1 MGKQTDEGFEMIKC
15 HLNKPYGL
23 LTDAVHTLWTEHEA
37 GKNKMQKFM
46 RKATDTVSRFKFPGR
61 EADRLFKPDYACET
75 EGSGVCSNCS
85 ETFVVSRERRTSD
98 RPHIYS
104 GLIGSANTVMKNAE
118 KRDFM
123 RQNQNVLCFEM
134 EAASLMDNFP
144 CIVIRGISDYADSH
158 KNDRWQHYAA
168 LSAAAYAK
176 NLLDIIPAR
185 KIDKAMAAGFVVEVG
200 MLDFH
205 VQDDNMLDNRPQ
217 QLLLDN
223 RSHYMQN
230 AADLAQ
236 VYGR

>member
-1 MGKQTDEGFEMIKC
+1 
-15 HLNKPYGL
+15 
-23 LTDAVHTLWTEHEA
+23 
-37 GKNKMQKFM
+37 
-46 RKATDTVSRFKFPGR
+46 
-61 EADRLFKPDYACET
+61 
-75 EGSGVCSNCS
+75 
-85 ETFVVSRERRTSD
+85 
-98 RPHIYS
+98 
-104 GLIGSANTVMKNAE
+104 MKNAE

-158 KNDRWQHYAA
+158 KNDHWQDYAA

-185 KIDKAMAAGFVVEVG
+185 SIDRAMAAGSVVEVG
-200 MLDFH
+200 TLDFH
-205 VQDDNMLDNRPQ
+205 VQDGNMLDNRPQ

-223 RSHYMQN
+223 QSHDMQN

-236 VYGR
+236 AYER

>member
-1 MGKQTDEGFEMIKC
+1 
-15 HLNKPYGL
+15 
-23 LTDAVHTLWTEHEA
+23 
-37 GKNKMQKFM
+37 
-46 RKATDTVSRFKFPGR
+46 
-61 EADRLFKPDYACET
+61 
-75 EGSGVCSNCS
+75 
-85 ETFVVSRERRTSD
+85 
-98 RPHIYS
+98 
-104 GLIGSANTVMKNAE
+104 MKNAE